1 MGVPKMKKYLVAISA
16 SAFLFA
22 AGAAQAQSFDDMFSD
37 SYVSVL
43 GGWASHPGLSIGG
56 NSHASVNDGYNVG
69 ARVGTWIAAGP
80 NVTFDVD
87 YFYNRGDYAGSAAH
101 LNSSSVMGDL
111 LYHIPTSMPLSF
123 YGGGGL
129 GMVNTDLS
137 GTLHGSSIVLG
148 WQALGGA
155 EWALSPQ
162 TSLFAE
168 YRYQNA
174 HDANIA
180 AIKNVGNT
188 SNNVSVGVKFN
199 L

>member
-1 MGVPKMKKYLVAISA
+1 MGVPKMKKYLIAVSAILLSV
-16 SAFLFA
+16 
-22 AGAAQAQSFDDMFSD
+22 GAAQAQPFDNILGD

-43 GGWASHPGLSIGG
+43 GGWASHPGLSIGA
-56 NSHASVNDGYNVG
+56 NPHASVDDGYNVG
-69 ARVGTWIAAGP
+69 ARAGTWISAVP
-80 NVTFDVD
+80 NLTFDVD
-87 YFYNRGDYAGSAAH
+87 YFYNRSNYSGSATH
-101 LNSSSVMGDL
+101 LNSSSLMGDL
-111 LYHIPTSMPLSF
+111 MYHIPTSTAFSF

-129 GMVNTDLS
+129 GMVNDDLS
-137 GTLHGSSIVLG
+137 GGLHGSSIVMG

-155 EWALSPQ
+155 EFAISPQ

-174 HDANIA
+174 HDANIGL
-180 AIKNVGNT
+180 IRNVGNT

>member
-1 MGVPKMKKYLVAISA
+1 MKKYLIAVSA
-16 SAFLFA
+16 SAILLS
-22 AGAAQAQSFDDMFSD
+22 AGAAQAQMFDNMFDD

-43 GGWASHPGLSIGG
+43 GGWASHPGLSLGA
-56 NSHASVNDGYNVG
+56 NPHANVNDGYNVG
-69 ARVGTWIAAGP
+69 VRVGTWLAAVP

-87 YFYNRGDYAGSAAH
+87 YFYNRGDYAGIGAH
-101 LNSSSVMGDL
+101 LNSSSLMGDL
-111 LYHIPTSMPLSF
+111 LYHVHTDSPLGF

-129 GMVNTDLS
+129 GMVNDDLS
-137 GTLHGSSIVLG
+137 GNLHGSSIVMG

-155 EWALSPQ
+155 EFALSPQ

-188 SNNVSVGVKFN
+188 SNNVSLGVKFN